1 MSTWLAFG
9 CVEGWVGVSAIGET
23 EASTSTEAFGVVSPS
38 SSVGG
43 ELGEL
48 FDDGSSKVFAGLGTG
63 SRADSTDVP

>member
-9 CVEGWVGVSAIGET
+9 WVEGWVGVSEIGAA
-23 EASTSTEAFGVVSPS
+23 EAFTSTEAFGVVSPS

-43 ELGEL
+43 ELGEV
-48 FDDGSSKVFAGLGTG
+48 FDGGSSKGFEGLGTG